1 MKELRLAGISDTD
14 AGNAHLPG
22 FMERFNSQF
31 AVAPAWPANR
41 HRPLEVT
48 PERLREILC
57 HREQRHVGHQLTLC
71 YQRKRIM
78 LQETPVARGLVGQ
91 YVDTYAFP
99 DGSLELRWQGIPL
112 PYTAFDKDQRV
123 QHAAVVEN
131 KRLGE
136 ALRYVQEL
144 QATLPAPRV
153 KSNAEKSGYQRRGR
167 ASRRVQSFLEKRAA
181 DKADRAEP

>member
-1 MKELRLAGISDTD
+1 MLR
-14 AGNAHLPG
+14 
-22 FMERFNSQF
+22 
-31 AVAPAWPANR
+31 
-41 HRPLEVT
+41 
-48 PERLREILC
+48 
-57 HREQRHVGHQLTLC
+57 
-71 YQRKRIM
+71 K
-78 LQETPVARGLVGQ
+78 TPVTRSLVGQ

-144 QATLPAPRV
+144 QAALPAPRI

-167 ASRRVQSFLEKRAA
+167 ASRRGQSFLEKRAA
-181 DKADRAEP
+181 DKADRAGP